1 MLSVSVVFQSIVVQ
15 MAELV
20 EGRERHPAVEVMVTT
35 SRFVRDLVQ
44 KAPYWP
50 ELERFGVRVMVD
62 SCILH
67 MPVLRPEARVLMTN
81 SGKYAYYIPG
91 LLGRQVAFGSLV
103 DCVRSAVLGRVYR
116 SEELWGGGDGATGR
130 PGDAR
135 RGAGVVGGRGP
146 GDAETRRRGDAEKK
160 WDGQDR

>member
-116 SEELWGGGDGATGR
+116 S
-130 PGDAR
+130 
-135 RGAGVVGGRGP
+135 V
-146 GDAETRRRGDAEKK
+146 
-160 WDGQDR
+160 